1 MFQSIKSYI
10 VALWP
15 GPVSPELK
23 KSVESAIESNK
34 ILVYSKTYCPYC
46 TATKDLLGKYGVDYK
61 LIELNTT
68 SDGGEVQRA
77 LQEISGQRAVPNV
90 FINGEHI
97 GGNSDLQALE
107 SKGELRNLLATL

>member
-1 MFQSIKSYI
+1 MFLSIKSYI

-23 KSVESAIESNK
+23 KSVESTIETNK

-46 TATKDLLGKYGVDYK
+46 TATKDLLNKYGVDYK
-61 LIELNTT
+61 LIELNTIP
-68 SDGGEVQRA
+68 DGGNIQRA
-77 LQEISGQRAVPNV
+77 LQEISGQRTVPNV
-90 FINGEHI
+90 FINGKHI

-107 SKGELRNLLATL
+107 SKGELTDLLAKL

>member
-10 VALWP
+10 VGLWP
-15 GPVSPELK
+15 GPVSAELK
-23 KSVESAIESNK
+23 KSVESTIESSK

-46 TATKDLLGKYGVDYK
+46 TATKDLLNKYGVDYK

-68 SDGGEVQRA
+68 SDGGDVQRA
-77 LQEISGQRAVPNV
+77 LHEISGQRTVPNI
-90 FINGEHI
+90 FINGKHI

-107 SKGELRNLLATL
+107 SRGQLKDLLTV

>member
-10 VALWP
+10 AGFWP

-23 KSVESAIESNK
+23 KSVESTIESSK

-46 TATKDLLGKYGVDYK
+46 TATKDLLNKYGVDYK

-68 SDGGEVQRA
+68 SDGGDVQRA
-77 LQEISGQRAVPNV
+77 LHEISGQRTVPNI
-90 FINGEHI
+90 FINGKHI

-107 SKGELRNLLATL
+107 SRGQLKDLLAV